1 LHFPDHGDI
10 IVLTEKEPLM
20 SDILTQEQLTVSY
33 NPNLLV
39 TYKYVPETYAAPES
53 PTYMT
58 DKVTD
63 IEWQLHK
70 SREYANIAA
79 ERRGDIEWIE
89 EQVVEW
95 FDPNYSKEDVL
106 QALIDHF
113 KINPTKQIEVQ
124 GTVSFSG
131 TINVPV
137 SELDGFDLSNVT
149 IDVDLSSYEY
159 DADLNVDEVSLE
171 DHY

>member
-1 LHFPDHGDI
+1 
-10 IVLTEKEPLM
+10 M
-20 SDILTQEQLTVSY
+20 SEILTQEQLTVSY

-53 PTYMT
+53 PTFMT

-137 SELDGFDLSNVT
+137 SELDGFDLNNVS

-159 DADLNVDEVSLE
+159 DVDLNVDEVSLE

>member
-1 LHFPDHGDI
+1 
-10 IVLTEKEPLM
+10 M

-53 PTYMT
+53 PTFMT

-89 EQVVEW
+89 ENVVEW